1 MVLSAAATAREGQ
14 PFGQKLVTRYDVS
27 VAFFD
32 AASIGKIAVIPP
44 EDVYDRH
51 LWYLLKA
58 MNGTREASKQWGE
71 LVETKIT
78 TAGFHPVKVVPGLF
92 YHPEWQV
99 SLSCHGH
106 DFLAEGM
113 SSDLDK
119 LDELMITSFEAKL
132 LPRIGP
138 GQWGGQAQQENHL
151 HRVIKW
157 TGHGFTGE
165 ADAKPTKLHMM
176 RPRRLGRY
184 LLKYPSGQ
192 RLGELL
198 RIMPL
203 CRRGLVAHKKRQD
216 TTPPAALTSIVSQ
229 RLAGL
234 DHLSRGLRGWNDG
247 EPWLFRLRASDY
259 MKTRQKHRSG
269 DATYRCIGVEV
280 LQAPC
285 QLYSCLK
292 GLYPQTSTSSALPK
306 VILVHFQLPL
316 KPGPIYGSHPED
328 DPGCSVVLFFKLK
341 EPVLDSPALGLLQR
355 FLEADH
361 PKTEGFAVSGC
372 LKVVGFLENL
382 DELDIPAAA
391 RPVVR
396 KFNGKPVLIEKES
409 RHLRFGD
416 ALEILVDV
424 RGFNPLARQL
434 LCRLRGQLPKSVMQ
448 LGILVQGVEDFELPE
463 GFLGVA
469 RLDGLDLLNGRSVE
483 IASPRSPKTGDDHKR
498 LRQLPRPAEVGAVVV
513 RRGHELWLL
522 VSCAK
527 CRSRSQTSRHGAD
540 LDEIQCHEDRLEIAT
555 LHMILELRS
564 HARQSRPC

>member
-1 MVLSAAATAREGQ
+1 MDCCNCWKG
-14 PFGQKLVTRYDVS
+14 
-27 VAFFD
+27 
-32 AASIGKIAVIPP
+32 IW
-44 EDVYDRH
+44 H
-51 LWYLLKA
+51 LK
-58 MNGTREASKQWGE
+58 
-71 LVETKIT
+71 
-78 TAGFHPVKVVPGLF
+78 
-92 YHPEWQV
+92 
-99 SLSCHGH
+99 
-106 DFLAEGM
+106 
-113 SSDLDK
+113 
-119 LDELMITSFEAKL
+119 
-132 LPRIGP
+132 
-138 GQWGGQAQQENHL
+138 
-151 HRVIKW
+151 
-157 TGHGFTGE
+157 
-165 ADAKPTKLHMM
+165 
-176 RPRRLGRY
+176 
-184 LLKYPSGQ
+184 
-192 RLGELL
+192 
-198 RIMPL
+198 
-203 CRRGLVAHKKRQD
+203 AHKKRQD

-483 IASPRSPKTGDDHKR
+483 IASPRSPKTGPQETSTATSPCRGWCCRRVK
-498 LRQLPRPAEVGAVVV
+498 LRGTVLTWWIR
-513 RRGHELWLL
+513 
-522 VSCAK
+522 
-527 CRSRSQTSRHGAD
+527 
-540 LDEIQCHEDRLEIAT
+540 DEIQCHEDRLEIAT

>member
-1 MVLSAAATAREGQ
+1 MDCCNCWKG
-14 PFGQKLVTRYDVS
+14 
-27 VAFFD
+27 
-32 AASIGKIAVIPP
+32 IW
-44 EDVYDRH
+44 H
-51 LWYLLKA
+51 LK
-58 MNGTREASKQWGE
+58 
-71 LVETKIT
+71 
-78 TAGFHPVKVVPGLF
+78 
-92 YHPEWQV
+92 
-99 SLSCHGH
+99 
-106 DFLAEGM
+106 
-113 SSDLDK
+113 
-119 LDELMITSFEAKL
+119 
-132 LPRIGP
+132 
-138 GQWGGQAQQENHL
+138 
-151 HRVIKW
+151 
-157 TGHGFTGE
+157 
-165 ADAKPTKLHMM
+165 
-176 RPRRLGRY
+176 
-184 LLKYPSGQ
+184 
-192 RLGELL
+192 
-198 RIMPL
+198 
-203 CRRGLVAHKKRQD
+203 AHKKRQD

-463 GFLGVA
+463 GFLG
-469 RLDGLDLLNGRSVE
+469 DLLNGRSVE
-483 IASPRSPKTGDDHKR
+483 IASPRSPKTGPQETSTATSPCRGWCCRRVK
-498 LRQLPRPAEVGAVVV
+498 LRGTVLTWWIR
-513 RRGHELWLL
+513 
-522 VSCAK
+522 
-527 CRSRSQTSRHGAD
+527 
-540 LDEIQCHEDRLEIAT
+540 DEIQCHEDRLEIAT